1 MLEPRNLYVKLPGD
15 VVDALYR
22 VADREWRHPKEQA
35 GLLIA
40 EGLRE
45 LGELPTDDRSAA
57 LTDNSR
63 EPEAVAR

>member
-22 VADREWRHPKEQA
+22 VANREWRHPREQA
-35 GLLIA
+35 GLLIV

-45 LGELPTDDRSAA
+45 LGELPTDDRSAT
-57 LTDNSR
+57 LTAVSR
-63 EPEAVAR
+63 EPEALAR